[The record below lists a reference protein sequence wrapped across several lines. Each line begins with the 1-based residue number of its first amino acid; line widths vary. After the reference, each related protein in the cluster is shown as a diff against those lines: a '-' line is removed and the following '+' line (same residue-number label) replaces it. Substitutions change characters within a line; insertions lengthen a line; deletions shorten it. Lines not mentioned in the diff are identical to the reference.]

1 MSKPLIT
8 MFEAFGAGADVIG
21 PRLAE
26 RLGVPWIGQVLSSGD
41 MEAMDPKGTGRVDV
55 TGFLRSLAFADQGS
69 VELLESP
76 YVSLAR
82 EQAASVRELVREG
95 GVILGRNA
103 TVILAD
109 RPAALHVKLEASPA
123 FRVANAAGHAGIS
136 AEQAA
141 LRQRREDAARAQI
154 SLDVWGWDPR
164 LSGYYDLVVNVET
177 FGADG
182 SVEMILDAAERK
194 RSRAVTGLPA

>member
-1 MSKPLIT
+1 MTKPLLT
-8 MFEAFGAGADVIG
+8 MFEAFGAGAELIG

-55 TGFLRSLAFADQGS
+55 SGFLRSLAFTDQGS

-82 EQAASVRELVREG
+82 EQAVSVRDLVRDG

-103 TVILAD
+103 TVILGD
-109 RPAALHVKLEASPA
+109 RPAALHVKLEASA
-123 FRVANAAGHAGIS
+123 GFRIAYAAEHSGIS

-141 LRQRREDAARAQI
+141 LRMRREDEARAQI

-164 LSGYYDLVVNVET
+164 LTAYYDLVINVET
-177 FGADG
+177 FGEDG
-182 SVEMILDAAERK
+182 TVEVILDALERK
-194 RSRAVTGLPA
+194 RQRATATQPA

>member
-1 MSKPLIT
+1 MTKPLIT
-8 MFEAFGAGADVIG
+8 MFEAFGCGADVIG

-55 TGFLRSLAFADQGS
+55 SRFLRSLAFTDQGS

-82 EQAASVRELVREG
+82 EQAVSVRDLVRDG

-103 TVILAD
+103 TVILGD
-109 RPAALHVKLEASPA
+109 RPAALHVKLEASA
-123 FRVANAAGHAGIS
+123 GFRTAYAAEHSGIS

-141 LRQRREDAARAQI
+141 LRLRREDEARAQI

-164 LSGYYDLVVNVET
+164 LTAYYDLVINVET
-177 FGADG
+177 FGEDG
-182 SVEMILDAAERK
+182 TVEVVLDALERK
-194 RSRAVTGLPA
+194 RQRAGAGQPA

>member
-1 MSKPLIT
+1 
-8 MFEAFGAGADVIG
+8 
-21 PRLAE
+21 
-26 RLGVPWIGQVLSSGD
+26 

-55 TGFLRSLAFADQGS
+55 AGFLRSLAFTDQGS

-82 EQAASVRELVREG
+82 EQAVSVRDLVRDG

-123 FRVANAAGHAGIS
+123 HRIARAAKEAGIS
-136 AEQAA
+136 TEQAA
-141 LRQRREDAARAQI
+141 VRQRREDEARALI

-164 LSGYYDLVVNVET
+164 LTGYYDLVVNVET
-177 FGADG
+177 FGEDG
-182 SVEMILDAAERK
+182 TLEVILDALERK
-194 RSRAVTGLPA
+194 RARAAAAQPA